1 MLNLVFLGIQGSG
14 KGTQAGL
21 LRKNYGFRHINIGE
35 LLRQNMSQKT
45 PLGLKITDYMENGE
59 LVPDEYIFSLIEE
72 NLDKNAKGMILD
84 GFPRTLKQARYMEE
98 NIPVNYAIYFDLNE
112 EIAIK
117 RLTARR
123 VCRNC
128 KKDYNLIIKPPKSDL
143 TCDECGGELLQRSD
157 DHKSAIERRINIF
170 KQRTKPLISFFEE
183 RGMLV
188 KIDAS
193 ESPEKIHNSIVRGT
207 GIEKK

>member
-21 LRKNYGFRHINIGE
+21 LKKNYGFKHINIGE
-35 LLRQNMSQKT
+35 LLRQNMARKT
-45 PLGLKITDYMENGE
+45 SLGNKITVYMENGE
-59 LVPDEYIFSLIEE
+59 LVPDEYIFTLIEE
-72 NLDKNAKGMILD
+72 HLKKKDRGIILD
-84 GFPRTLKQARYMEE
+84 GFPRTLQQARYMEE
-98 NIPVNYAIYFDLNE
+98 NIPVNYAIFFELDE

-123 VCRNC
+123 VCRKC
-128 KKDYNLIIKPPKSDL
+128 KKDYNLIIKPPKNDL
-143 TCDECGGELLQRSD
+143 KCDDCGGELILRSD

-170 KQRTKPLISFFEE
+170 MKRTKPLITFFEK
-183 RGMLV
+183 RDMLI

-193 ESPEKIHNSIVRGT
+193 NTPEQIHRSIIRRT
-207 GIEKK
+207 GIEK